1 MLFTFLPDATGQH
14 PYGLY
19 QEPGGEKK
27 REEGGT
33 HAKTMEG
40 TGPTDLVADSGD
52 EVRGWCPLLPLP
64 GSPVAVSAESHF
76 PQTPSRV
83 LTVETRQ
90 SWVEEGSFDSS

>member
-1 MLFTFLPDATGQH
+1 MLFTFLPDTTGQH

-40 TGPTDLVADSGD
+40 TGPTDSVAESGD
-52 EVRGWCPLLPLP
+52 EVRGWSPAPAP
-64 GSPVAVSAESHF
+64 GSPAAVSAE
-76 PQTPSRV
+76 PSSPNTQRS
-83 LTVETRQ
+83 LTAETRQ
-90 SWVEEGSFDSS
+90 SWAEEGSFDSS

>member
-1 MLFTFLPDATGQH
+1 MLHLSCGSGKPTIRPKAHCVLLTFLPDATGQH
-14 PYGLY
+14 PYGLC

-64 GSPVAVSAESHF
+64 GLLQV
-76 PQTPSRV
+76 
-83 LTVETRQ
+83 
-90 SWVEEGSFDSS
+90 